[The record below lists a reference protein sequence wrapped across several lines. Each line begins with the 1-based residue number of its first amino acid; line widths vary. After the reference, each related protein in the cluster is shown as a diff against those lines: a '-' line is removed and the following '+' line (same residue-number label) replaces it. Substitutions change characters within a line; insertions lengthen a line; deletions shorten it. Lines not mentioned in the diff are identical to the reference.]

1 MVRDV
6 VLFPRNTFYS
16 LYGSQ
21 IVKSVPD
28 FPCFTFLQVTFA
40 FQAGFS
46 EVLSCLAT
54 NGDEVVPVKDRRTE
68 GPQMPASDLR
78 S

>member
-46 EVLSCLAT
+46 EVVSTILVLSHHLLVHMCSGNT
-54 NGDEVVPVKDRRTE
+54 
-68 GPQMPASDLR
+68 ASLLQ
-78 S
+78 